1 MKSNIRKEET
11 ETMDHLSD
19 LKNKLERNKDNRSTA
34 VERYHQAD
42 HVVSQNEQRLQ
53 NKVATLLEKEKMELA
68 NYREVIKGSVDR
80 LSHQQ
85 ETNNEYLAELNHN
98 LTDMS
103 DLKAIYETKRE
114 IMEQNHQ
121 ELLIAL
127 ESEENKL
134 KRRVNK
140 FKETIEELQEE
151 YNQTSLRLE
160 SKKQTDKII
169 IVSLFT
175 FLGVII
181 GSWLGFGFIDLL
193 KWIGNSVKGL
203 FSL

>member
-1 MKSNIRKEET
+1 
-11 ETMDHLSD
+11 MDHLSD
-19 LKNKLERNKDNRSTA
+19 LKNKLERNKDNRNTA

-80 LSHQQ
+80 LSRQQ

-103 DLKAIYETKRE
+103 DLTAIYETKRE

-121 ELLIAL
+121 ELLTAL
-127 ESEENKL
+127 ESQENKL

-140 FKETIEELQEE
+140 LKETTKELQEE
-151 YNQTSLRLE
+151 YDRTSLRLE
-160 SKKQTDKII
+160 TKKQADKL
-169 IVSLFT
+169 IVIVLFV
-175 FLGVII
+175 FLGVVI
-181 GSWLGFGFIDLL
+181 GSWLGLWFVDILRV
-193 KWIGNSVKGL
+193 IGTYIKGL
-203 FSL
+203 FTL

>member
-53 NKVATLLEKEKMELA
+53 NKVASLLEKEKMELA